1 LQEDEKDE
9 AEIQQVQAA
18 TITTLVRDGFTAD
31 SAIKAVTNGDM
42 NLLQHTG
49 MVSVQLQ
56 VPGAQPAGIVERQWA
71 AAVARPYSLSE
82 GYMSDQTP
90 PRENLIRA
98 VMPGVEF
105 RDATTEGDPLPDG
118 VIGILRVLFSPV
130 GEWTE
135 INSAWEG
142 NFLER
147 FAEGAWKKTIRESG
161 AKVRSLFQHGMDPQI
176 GDKPLGPI
184 RVLQEGADGGYGEVE
199 LLDTSYNRDLL
210 PGLKAGLYGSS
221 HRFAAMREVWDDN
234 PEPSEANPKG
244 LPERTIKEAR
254 LAEFG
259 PVTFP
264 AYEGA
269 TAGVRS
275 LTDEFLMGAI
285 RCDPLK
291 AARCSTVPSAS
302 KTSPR
307 TAPRRSS
314 PRRSRTSRKTH
325 PPAPTP
331 RLSAPRNRSAA

>member
-1 LQEDEKDE
+1 
-9 AEIQQVQAA
+9 
-18 TITTLVRDGFTAD
+18 
-31 SAIKAVTNGDM
+31 
-42 NLLQHTG
+42 
-49 MVSVQLQ
+49 
-56 VPGAQPAGIVERQWA
+56 
-71 AAVARPYSLSE
+71 
-82 GYMSDQTP
+82 MSDQTP

-105 RDATTEGDPLPDG
+105 RDASEGDPLPDG

-275 LTDEFLMGAI
+275 ITEEILMGAI

-291 AARCSTVPSAS
+291 VREMVDRAISLQDLTPDS
-302 KTSPR
+302 
-307 TAPRRSS
+307 PRRSS
-314 PRRSRTSRKTH
+314 PRRSRTSRTTH

-331 RLSAPRNRSAA
+331 PRRAPRRRSAA